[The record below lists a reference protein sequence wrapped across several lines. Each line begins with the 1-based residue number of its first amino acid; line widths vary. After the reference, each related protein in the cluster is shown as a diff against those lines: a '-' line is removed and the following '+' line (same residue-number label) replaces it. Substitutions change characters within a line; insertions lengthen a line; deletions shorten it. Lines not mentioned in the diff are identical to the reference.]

1 MHVKTY
7 LEVSLKC
14 TVLHSA
20 LHIPQIGRGDG
31 ERGGLERTP
40 QGALYPR
47 CACNFEIRPRRCD
60 GEVFPE
66 KDE

>member
-20 LHIPQIGRGDG
+20 LHIPQIGRGDE
-31 ERGGLERTP
+31 ERGWSRENT
-40 QGALYPR
+40 
-47 CACNFEIRPRRCD
+47 PRRVVSKMRLQLRD
-60 GEVFPE
+60 KTAQVRWGGFS
-66 KDE
+66 